1 MGRASCATAA
11 AAELGGPPPLVG
23 VGYGA
28 DMRLYRD
35 RGIPCV
41 LFGPSGI
48 RLAHAVDERVSIGEL
63 LTVARVIVRSAVAF
77 AAHGPGDRLPRRVGR
92 DEA

>member
-1 MGRASCATAA
+1 MPRRPSSAA
-11 AAELGGPPPLVG
+11 RPRLVG

-35 RGIPCV
+35 RAIPCV
-41 LFGPSGI
+41 MFGPSGI

-63 LTVARVIVRSAVAF
+63 LTVACVVVRSAVAF
-77 AAHGPGDRLPRRVGR
+77 GGQPG
-92 DEA
+92 